1 MSTEELIVLDKE
13 LNVLDN
19 KLFYINDKFKKQHRP
34 ADFSSKK
41 QNKCADVSSM
51 HDDFIKI
58 FDFKDNTKEH
68 FKTE

>member
-34 ADFSSKK
+34 ADFSLKK
-41 QNKCADVSSM
+41 QNKRADVSSI

-58 FDFKDNTKEH
+58 SDFKDNTEEH